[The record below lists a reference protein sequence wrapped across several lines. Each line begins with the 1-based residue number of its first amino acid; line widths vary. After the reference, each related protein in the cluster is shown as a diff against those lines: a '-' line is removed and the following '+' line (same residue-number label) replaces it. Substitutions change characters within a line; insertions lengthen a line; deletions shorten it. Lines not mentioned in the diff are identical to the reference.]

1 MITTSFAVIAYA
13 NKHSP
18 FPGHPHFIYYK
29 PVLEM
34 DHAGEHM
41 KVQVLQENLQ
51 RGLSIVGRAVATRS
65 TLPITANVLL
75 STDRGRLKL
84 AATDLDISISAWIGA
99 KIDEEGATTVPSR
112 LIGDFVAQLPP
123 ATVSI
128 EVPNNGRQLSLEC
141 ARNEA
146 KVNAMDS
153 EDFPRIPEIRDGV
166 TLQFD
171 PRQLRKA
178 IERVEFAAATDDSRP
193 VLTGVHVKT
202 DGVRLTLAAADG
214 FRLAVSD
221 ITLAETPSESIEVII
236 PSRALRELSR
246 LVGESNEQVEMRIN
260 PQRTQVLFAMTDVEM
275 VAQLIQGTFPNY
287 NQLIPAEYR
296 TKVTVSV
303 DEFKRE
309 TRIAA
314 IFARDGSGI
323 IRLQMSAGEGGGM
336 PGQLTISARADEI
349 GNNEGKVDAKV
360 EGDASKI
367 AFNSRYLQDVLN
379 VLQGSVVL
387 EMTSPS
393 SQGVFRPVDENGI
406 LESGYVH
413 VVMPMFVEW

>member
-1 MITTSFAVIAYA
+1 
-13 NKHSP
+13 
-18 FPGHPHFIYYK
+18 
-29 PVLEM
+29 
-34 DHAGEHM
+34 M

-51 RGLSIVGRAVATRS
+51 RGLSIVGRAVAARS

-75 STDRGRLKL
+75 QTDRGRLKL

-128 EVPNNGRQLSLEC
+128 EVPGNGRQLRLEC
-141 ARNEA
+141 ARNDSTI
-146 KVNAMDS
+146 NAMDS

-166 TLQFD
+166 TVTFD
-171 PRQLRKA
+171 PKALRRA
-178 IERVEFAAATDDSRP
+178 IERVEFGAATDDSRP

-202 DGVRLTLAAADG
+202 DGTRLTLASADG
-214 FRLAVSD
+214 FRLAVAD
-221 ITLAETPSESIEVII
+221 ITLTEAPGESVEVIV

-246 LVGESNEQVEMRIN
+246 LVGESNEPVEMRIN
-260 PQRTQVLFAMTDVEM
+260 PQRTQILFAMTDVEM

-287 NQLIPAEYR
+287 NQLIPAEYS
-296 TKVTVSV
+296 TKIVVDV

-323 IRLQMSAGEGGGM
+323 IRLQINAGEAGQ
-336 PGQLTISARADEI
+336 PGQMTISARADEI
-349 GNNEGKVDAKV
+349 GNNEGQVDVKI
-360 EGDASKI
+360 EGDPNKI

-379 VLQGSVVL
+379 VLTGKVSL

-393 SQGVFRPVDENGI
+393 SQGVFRPVDEQGNN
-406 LESGYVH
+406 EPGYVH
-413 VVMPMFVEW
+413 VVMPMFVQW

>member
-1 MITTSFAVIAYA
+1 
-13 NKHSP
+13 
-18 FPGHPHFIYYK
+18 
-29 PVLEM
+29 M
-34 DHAGEHM
+34 DQAGEHM

-51 RGLSIVGRAVATRS
+51 RGLTIVGRAVAARS

-75 STDRGRLKL
+75 QTDRGRLKL
-84 AATDLDISISAWIGA
+84 AATDLDISICAWIGA

-112 LIGDFVAQLPP
+112 LIGDFVSQLPP

-128 EVPNNGRQLSLEC
+128 EVPGNGRQLRLEC
-141 ARNEA
+141 ARNDSTI
-146 KVNAMDS
+146 NAMDS
-153 EDFPRIPEIRDGV
+153 EDFPRIPELRDGV
-166 TLQFD
+166 TLAFD
-171 PRQLRKA
+171 PKALRRA

-214 FRLAVSD
+214 FRLAVAD
-221 ITLAETPSESIEVII
+221 ITLAESPSESVEVII

-287 NQLIPAEYR
+287 NQLIPAEYT
-296 TKVTVSV
+296 TKATVSV

-323 IRLQMSAGEGGGM
+323 IRLQLAPGEGGQ

-349 GNNEGKVDAKV
+349 GDNEGKVDARV

-379 VLQGSVVL
+379 VLSGSVAL

-406 LESGYVH
+406 SEPGYVH
-413 VVMPMFVEW
+413 VVMPMFVQW

>member
-1 MITTSFAVIAYA
+1 MES
-13 NKHSP
+13 
-18 FPGHPHFIYYK
+18 
-29 PVLEM
+29 
-34 DHAGEHM
+34 DQAGEHM

-65 TLPITANVLL
+65 TLPITANVLV

-84 AATDLDISISAWIGA
+84 AATDLDISICAWIGA

-112 LIGDFVAQLPP
+112 LISDFVAQLPA
-123 ATVSI
+123 ATVSL
-128 EVPNNGRQLSLEC
+128 EVPQNGRQLRLEC
-141 ARNEA
+141 ARNDSTI
-146 KVNAMDS
+146 NSMDA

-166 TLQFD
+166 VVQFD
-171 PRQLRKA
+171 PKALRRA

-193 VLTGVHVKT
+193 VLTGVHIKT
-202 DGVRLTLAAADG
+202 EGSRLTMAAADG
-214 FRLAVSD
+214 FRLAVAD
-221 ITLAETPSESIEVII
+221 ITLPEAPSESLEVIV
-236 PSRALRELSR
+236 PARALRELSR
-246 LVGESNEQVEMRIN
+246 LVGESNEPVEMRVN

-287 NQLIPAEYR
+287 NQLIPAEYG
-296 TKVTVSV
+296 TKVVVNV

-309 TRIAA
+309 ARIAA

-323 IRLQMSAGEGGGM
+323 IRLQMAPGEGGM

-349 GNNEGKVDAKV
+349 GDNEGKIDARV
-360 EGDASKI
+360 EGDSSKI

-379 VLQGSVVL
+379 VLTGWVAL

-393 SQGVFRPVDENGI
+393 SQGVFRPVDENGVA
-406 LESGYVH
+406 EPGYVH
-413 VVMPMFVEW
+413 VVMPMFVQW

>member
-1 MITTSFAVIAYA
+1 
-13 NKHSP
+13 
-18 FPGHPHFIYYK
+18 
-29 PVLEM
+29 
-34 DHAGEHM
+34 M

-75 STDRGRLKL
+75 QTDRGRLKL
-84 AATDLDISISAWIGA
+84 AATDLDISICAWIGA

-128 EVPNNGRQLSLEC
+128 EVPANGRQLRLEC
-141 ARNEA
+141 ARNDSTI
-146 KVNAMDS
+146 NAMDS
-153 EDFPRIPEIRDGV
+153 EDFPRIPELRDGV
-166 TLQFD
+166 SLQFD
-171 PRQLRKA
+171 PKALRRA

-193 VLTGVHVKT
+193 VLTGVHLRS
-202 DGVRLTLAAADG
+202 DGPRLTLAAADG

-221 ITLAETPSESIEVII
+221 ITLAESPGESVEVII

-246 LVGESNEQVEMRIN
+246 LIGESNEPVEMRIN

-287 NQLIPAEYR
+287 NQLIPAEWNTR
-296 TKVTVSV
+296 VVVNV

-323 IRLQMSAGEGGGM
+323 IRLQMSPGEGGGM

-349 GNNEGKVDAKV
+349 GDNEGKLDARV

-379 VLQGSVVL
+379 VLQGSVAL

-393 SQGVFRPVDENGI
+393 SQGVFRPVDENGVA
-406 LESGYVH
+406 EPGYVH
-413 VVMPMFVEW
+413 VVMPMFVQW

>member
-1 MITTSFAVIAYA
+1 MES
-13 NKHSP
+13 
-18 FPGHPHFIYYK
+18 
-29 PVLEM
+29 
-34 DHAGEHM
+34 DQAGEHM

-65 TLPITANVLL
+65 TLPITANVLV

-84 AATDLDISISAWIGA
+84 AATDLDISICAWIGA

-112 LIGDFVAQLPP
+112 LISDFVAQLPA
-123 ATVSI
+123 ATVSL
-128 EVPNNGRQLSLEC
+128 EVPQNGRQLRLEC
-141 ARNEA
+141 ARNDSTI
-146 KVNAMDS
+146 NSMDA

-166 TLQFD
+166 VVQFD
-171 PRQLRKA
+171 PKALRRA

-193 VLTGVHVKT
+193 VLTGVHIKT
-202 DGVRLTLAAADG
+202 EGSRLTMAAADG
-214 FRLAVSD
+214 FRLAVAD
-221 ITLAETPSESIEVII
+221 ITLPEAPSESLEVIV
-236 PSRALRELSR
+236 PARALRELSR
-246 LVGESNEQVEMRIN
+246 LVGESNEPVEMRVN

-287 NQLIPAEYR
+287 NQLIPAEYG
-296 TKVTVSV
+296 TKVVVNV

-309 TRIAA
+309 ARIAA

-323 IRLQMSAGEGGGM
+323 IRLQMAPGEGGM

-349 GNNEGKVDAKV
+349 GDNEGKIDARV
-360 EGDASKI
+360 EGDSSKI

-379 VLQGSVVL
+379 VLTGWVAL

-393 SQGVFRPVDENGI
+393 SQGVFRPVDENGVADP
-406 LESGYVH
+406 GYVH
-413 VVMPMFVEW
+413 VVMPMFVQW

>member
-1 MITTSFAVIAYA
+1 
-13 NKHSP
+13 
-18 FPGHPHFIYYK
+18 
-29 PVLEM
+29 
-34 DHAGEHM
+34 M

-65 TLPITANVLL
+65 TLPITANVLV

-84 AATDLDISISAWIGA
+84 AATDLDISICAWIGA

-112 LIGDFVAQLPP
+112 LISDFVAQLPA
-123 ATVSI
+123 ATVTL
-128 EVPNNGRQLSLEC
+128 EVPQNGRQMRLEC
-141 ARNEA
+141 ARNDSTI
-146 KVNAMDS
+146 NAMDA

-166 TLQFD
+166 TIQFD
-171 PRQLRKA
+171 PKALRRA

-202 DGVRLTLAAADG
+202 DGTRLTMAAADG
-214 FRLAVSD
+214 FRLAVAD
-221 ITLAETPSESIEVII
+221 ITLPESPSESIEVIV
-236 PSRALRELSR
+236 PARALRELSR
-246 LVGESNEQVEMRIN
+246 LVGESNEPVEMRVN

-287 NQLIPAEYR
+287 NQLIPAEYG
-296 TKVTVSV
+296 TKVLVNV

-309 TRIAA
+309 ARIAA

-323 IRLQMSAGEGGGM
+323 IRLQMAPGDAGM

-349 GNNEGKVDAKV
+349 GDNEGKIDAKV
-360 EGDASKI
+360 EGEGSKI

-379 VLQGSVVL
+379 VLTGTVAL

-393 SQGVFRPVDENGI
+393 SQGVFRPVDENGVS
-406 LESGYVH
+406 EPGYVH
-413 VVMPMFVEW
+413 VVMPMFVQW